1 MARVDALTSMNTNGK
16 ALLILTV
23 PVFVVLLVASFLSTP
38 AAVPAFRIV
47 AEQGSIL
54 SIVVDEK
61 VAADDAALF
70 KIADSIL
77 PVMPGRLVMLQVWTD
92 AGLVPAKLLDM
103 TDAQAAARRATVAIN
118 LNTGNRTVDRKAQ

>member
-1 MARVDALTSMNTNGK
+1 MNTNGK